1 MPTANSMSGRPTRL
15 LVSTSISRFVS
26 KMPGKRKSSK
36 KGITAVAL
44 TVATSASIDPKEQLQ
59 AAMQSLEYV
68 EVYYFYLECNYRQ
81 EFFAIRHRKPS
92 SSFS

>member
-1 MPTANSMSGRPTRL
+1 
-15 LVSTSISRFVS
+15 
-26 KMPGKRKSSK
+26 MPGKRKSSK

-59 AAMQSLEYV
+59 AEMQSLEYV

-81 EFFAIRHRKPS
+81 EFFAIRHRKPF

>member
-15 LVSTSISRFVS
+15 LVSTSISRESSCTRDHSSFDFLGFVSRLS

-36 KGITAVAL
+36 KGKTAVAL

-59 AAMQSLEYV
+59 AEMQLLEYV
-68 EVYYFYLECNYRQ
+68 EVQ
-81 EFFAIRHRKPS
+81 
-92 SSFS
+92 